1 MLTVNVWDK
10 TTAVEMAASLKLSR
24 ARFVDRLVGRVTLPV
39 ADVVR
44 NGHLKDSFALQDA
57 ESGTIE
63 MKLEWANCYV
73 DDYVG

>member
-1 MLTVNVWDK
+1 ML
-10 TTAVEMAASLKLSR
+10 LR
-24 ARFVDRLVGRVTLPV
+24 GPV
-39 ADVVR
+39 REVRTFADALIAERGVR